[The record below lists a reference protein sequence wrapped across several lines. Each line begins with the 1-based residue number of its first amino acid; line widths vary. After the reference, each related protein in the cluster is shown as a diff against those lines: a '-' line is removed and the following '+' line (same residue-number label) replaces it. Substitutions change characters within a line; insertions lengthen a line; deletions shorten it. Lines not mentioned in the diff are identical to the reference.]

1 MFGEPGNDRR
11 QSYSFKQHFQ
21 RAVATKGLRRLLVP
35 MVGTAIVASVA
46 FAYCGADGITGPSG
60 GSNGGSKAGL
70 SASTSASSSVG
81 GNGTTVT
88 PFPVTEEEI
97 PMTIAEVEVPTDM
110 QPTTCN
116 GDIVAWEE
124 ARTRGGGVLYFN
136 PRTMATRVVIKINQ
150 HAKGPGMQS
159 TTNPAFPK
167 RYYNGWQDYERESY
181 MAPGVSEIEEEYDL
195 HIIARAENETRA
207 LPDDYMLRVKVRMRF
222 GSNGA
227 MTMEPP
233 RTSLKCF

>member
-1 MFGEPGNDRR
+1 
-11 QSYSFKQHFQ
+11 
-21 RAVATKGLRRLLVP
+21 
-35 MVGTAIVASVA
+35 MVGTAIVAGVA

-60 GSNGGSKAGL
+60 AGNGGSKPGMAAPI
-70 SASTSASSSVG
+70 SASASVG
-81 GNGTTVT
+81 GGGVTAT

-97 PMTIAEVEVPTDM
+97 PTTIAEVEVAPDM

-116 GDIVAWEE
+116 GDVVAWEE

-136 PRTMATRVVIKINQ
+136 PRTMATRVVLKFNQ
-150 HAKGPGMQS
+150 HAKGPGTRS
-159 TTNPAFPK
+159 TADPTFPK
-167 RYYNGWQDYERESY
+167 RYYNGWEDYEKESY

-207 LPDDYMLRVKVRMRF
+207 FQDDYILRVKVHMRF